1 MWHAEAMVDVPDV
14 LDLTAPQSR
23 VLGCLMEKQATTPE
37 AYPLTLKALTTACNQ
52 TSSRHPVVDYDTQLV
67 ETTSLALKGKGLLR
81 VVHPVSGERA
91 TRYRHVAD
99 EALGLGD
106 AERAVLSVLLLRGP
120 QTAAELRTRTERQH
134 VFASLEEVEST
145 LAGLAGGGRPMAT
158 RLERQPGQKEPRWMQ
173 LLEADAE
180 GRAAAAAVAAPA
192 GASSRSAIRVE
203 PERIDQLEARVD
215 QLEATVA
222 LLLGELGIEPPT
234 ADDAHGAPDGD
245 QGVVT
250 QSPS

>member
-1 MWHAEAMVDVPDV
+1 MWHADPMVDVPDV

-37 AYPLTLKALTTACNQ
+37 TYPLTLKALTTACNQ

-67 ETTSLALKGKGLLR
+67 ETTALALKGKGLLR

-99 EALGLGD
+99 EALGLD
-106 AERAVLSVLLLRGP
+106 EASRAVIAVLLLRGP
-120 QTAAELRTRTERQH
+120 QTVAELRTRTERQYT
-134 VFASLEEVEST
+134 FTSADEVEST
-145 LAGLAGGGRPMAT
+145 LTRLAAGDRPMVV

-173 LLEADAE
+173 LLESDAE
-180 GRAAAAAVAAPA
+180 GRAAAAAVAAPSA
-192 GASSRSAIRVE
+192 GAPRGTTRVDADRVE
-203 PERIDQLEARVD
+203 QLEVRVGVLESTVARLLAELG
-215 QLEATVA
+215 LEAPPV
-222 LLLGELGIEPPT
+222 EPSTPT
-234 ADDAHGAPDGD
+234 QDAE
-245 QGVVT
+245 T

>member
-1 MWHAEAMVDVPDV
+1 MVDVPDV

-106 AERAVLSVLLLRGP
+106 AERAVLLSLIHISEP
-120 QTAAELRTRTERQH
+120 TR
-134 VFASLEEVEST
+134 
-145 LAGLAGGGRPMAT
+145 PY
-158 RLERQPGQKEPRWMQ
+158 
-173 LLEADAE
+173 
-180 GRAAAAAVAAPA
+180 
-192 GASSRSAIRVE
+192 
-203 PERIDQLEARVD
+203 
-215 QLEATVA
+215 
-222 LLLGELGIEPPT
+222 
-234 ADDAHGAPDGD
+234 
-245 QGVVT
+245 
-250 QSPS
+250 

>member
-1 MWHAEAMVDVPDV
+1 MVDVPDV

-23 VLGCLMEKQATTPE
+23 GLGCLMEKQATTPE

-173 LLEADAE
+173 LLEA
-180 GRAAAAAVAAPA
+180 
-192 GASSRSAIRVE
+192 
-203 PERIDQLEARVD
+203 
-215 QLEATVA
+215 TVA
-222 LLLGELGIEPPT
+222 LLLGELGIEPPA

>member
-1 MWHAEAMVDVPDV
+1 MVDVPDV

-67 ETTSLALKGKGLLR
+67 ETTALALKGKGLLR
-81 VVHPVSGERA
+81 VVHPAHGERS

-99 EALGLGD
+99 EALGLD
-106 AERAVLSVLLLRGP
+106 PAERAVVSVLLLRGP
-120 QTAAELRTRTERQH
+120 QTVAELRTRTERLH
-134 VFASLEEVEST
+134 AFGSLDEVEAV
-145 LAGLAGGGRPMAT
+145 LARLAIGDRPMSV
-158 RLERQPGQKEPRWMQ
+158 RLERLPGQKEPRWMQ

-180 GRAAAAAVAAPA
+180 GRAAAAATMGP
-192 GASSRSAIRVE
+192 GATTSATRGATRVE
-203 PERIDQLEARVD
+203 PGRIDQLEGRVAVLEARVT
-215 QLEATVA
+215 QLLA
-222 LLLGELGIEPPT
+222 ELGITEI
-234 ADDAHGAPDGD
+234 APSANMAQDTSD
-245 QGVVT
+245 